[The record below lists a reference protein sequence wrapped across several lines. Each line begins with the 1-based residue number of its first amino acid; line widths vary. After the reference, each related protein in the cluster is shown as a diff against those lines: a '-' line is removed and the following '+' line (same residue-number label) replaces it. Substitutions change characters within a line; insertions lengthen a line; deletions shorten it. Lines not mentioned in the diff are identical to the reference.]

1 MLVRAEN
8 ICSTYN
14 VLDNNNSG
22 YLAKLNNSQKNPQ
35 LEIIDATT
43 IFPSI

>member
-1 MLVRAEN
+1 MLVRVEN

-22 YLAKLNNSQKNPQ
+22 HLAKLNNSQKNPQ
-35 LEIIDATT
+35 LEVIDEKI
-43 IFPSI
+43 IFP